1 MVSRAKPNGA
11 GALEPNH
18 LVIKGA
24 REHNLDIDHLKLPK
38 RRFIVFTGVSGSGK
52 SSLAFDTIFAE
63 GQRRYVESLSA
74 YARQFLG
81 QMDKPLFDHISGLSP
96 TIAIEQKA
104 ASGNPRS
111 TVGTITEIADYLRV
125 LYARVGVQHCHQ
137 CGRQV
142 AAMSPDEIV
151 KLVRRDYRDRK
162 VLLLAP
168 VVLQRKGEHREVLS
182 EALGRGFVRARV
194 DGHIGRLDAVAALD
208 KKRKHTIE
216 LVVDRLTIKRSGG
229 RLADS
234 VETALREGEGSLIVV
249 PVGSVDG
256 DEPERHLSEHRFC
269 ADCSI
274 AFPELSPQAFSFNTP
289 LGMCTECNGLGRRL
303 QIDPELVVPD
313 RSLSIREGAIAPFA
327 SIMERESGWT
337 FQIVD
342 AMVQHYGIDLD
353 KPWKRLSARH
363 RRLML
368 YGSGDERVRVAFAHS
383 HGQID
388 WDMHYEGIIN
398 TLMRR
403 YQQTQSEAM
412 RRHYLGYFAEG
423 SCDSC
428 HGSRLRPES
437 RAVRVA
443 GVTIDAVSAMT
454 IAEVSAHFAAL
465 RVPGAR
471 AEVARELVKEVS
483 ARLGFLMDVG
493 LDYLTLDRSGP
504 TLSAGEAQRLRL
516 ASQLGAE
523 LSGVLYVLDE
533 PTIGLHHRDCNRL
546 VDALVRLRD
555 LGNTVVAVEHDRGT
569 IERADHVVD
578 FGPGAGAKGGQVVF
592 QGTLKGC
599 LRSAKSLT
607 GRYLSGKERIGVPP
621 HRRPPAGF
629 VKVHGASKNN
639 LQGIDVSFPRGVL
652 CVVTGVSGAGKSSLV
667 NGLLY
672 PALRRHLHGA
682 REPVVGYKRI
692 TGLASLDKVIRID
705 QQPIGRTP
713 RSNPATYTKAFDHIR
728 KLYAQ
733 TPESRA
739 FGFAPGRFSFN
750 VRGGRC
756 EACEGAGVVK
766 VEMHFLADMYVP
778 CQVCGGKRFNDA
790 TLRVRYKDH
799 NIYQILEA
807 SVAEALGIF
816 AHHRGLS
823 RTLQTLNDVGL
834 EYIRLG
840 QPATTLSGGEAQRV
854 KLSRELAKR
863 ATGRTLYL
871 LDEPTSGLHFDDI
884 RKLLAVL
891 DRLVEA
897 GNTVV
902 VIEHNLD
909 VIKCA
914 DYIVDLGPEGGALGG
929 SVVAAGTPEEVARV
943 RGSYTGAA
951 LAVELGGARRRGRK
965 KKG

>member
-1 MVSRAKPNGA
+1 MVSRAKSKSANG
-11 GALEPNH
+11 LEPNH

-24 REHNLDIDHLKLPK
+24 REHNLQIDHLKLPK

-125 LYARVGVQHCHQ
+125 LYARVGVQHCHR
-137 CGRQV
+137 CGEPV

-168 VVLQRKGEHREVLS
+168 ILIERKGEHRELLS
-182 EALGRGFVRARV
+182 EALGRGFVRARI
-194 DGHIGRLDAVAALD
+194 DGKIQRLDALTPLD
-208 KKRKHTIE
+208 AKRKHSIE
-216 LVVDRLTIKRSGG
+216 LVVDRLTVKAKAT
-229 RLADS
+229 RLTDS
-234 VETALREGEGSLIVV
+234 VETALTEGEGTVIVA
-249 PVGSVDG
+249 PVEG

-269 ADCSI
+269 VDCGI
-274 AFPELSPQAFSFNTP
+274 AFPELSPQSFSFNTP

-303 QIDPELVVPD
+303 QIDPDLVVPD
-313 RSLSIREGAIAPFA
+313 TSLSIREGAIAPFA

-337 FQIVD
+337 FQIVE
-342 AMVQHYGIDLD
+342 AMVQHYDIDLD

-388 WDMHYEGIIN
+388 WNMHYEGIVN

-428 HGSRLRPES
+428 HGSRLRAES

-443 GVTIDAVSAMT
+443 DVTLDVLSGMT
-454 IAEVSAHFAAL
+454 IAQATEHFASL
-465 RVPGAR
+465 KVPGSR
-471 AEVARELVKEVS
+471 AQVARELVKELS
-483 ARLGFLMDVG
+483 SRLGFLMDVG

-533 PTIGLHHRDCNRL
+533 PTIGLHLRDCNRL

-555 LGNTVVAVEHDRGT
+555 LGNTVIAVEHDRAT
-569 IERADHVVD
+569 IDRADHVVD
-578 FGPGAGAKGGQVVF
+578 FGPGAGSKGGQVVF
-592 QGTLKGC
+592 QGSVKAC
-599 LRSAKSLT
+599 LRSTKSLT
-607 GRYLSGKERIGVPP
+607 GRYLSGRERIEVPP
-621 HRRPPAGF
+621 RRHAPEGF
-629 VKVHGASKNN
+629 IKVHGAARNN
-639 LQGIDVSFPRGVL
+639 LQNIDVSLPLGVM

-667 NGLLY
+667 NSILY

-692 TGLASLDKVIRID
+692 TGLAGLDKVIRID

-728 KLYAQ
+728 KLFAQ
-733 TPESRA
+733 TPESRT

-778 CQVCGGKRFNDA
+778 CQVCAGKRFNDA
-790 TLRVRYKDH
+790 TLRVQYKDH
-799 NIYQILEA
+799 NIYQILES
-807 SVAEALGIF
+807 SVAESLDLF
-816 AHHRGLS
+816 ANHRGLS
-823 RTLQTLNDVGL
+823 RILQTLNDVGL

-863 ATGRTLYL
+863 STGSTLYL

-914 DYIVDLGPEGGALGG
+914 DYIVDLGPEGGAGG
-929 SVVAAGTPEEVARV
+929 GTVVAAGTPEEVAQV
-943 RGSYTGAA
+943 RGSYTGQA
-951 LAVELGGARRRGRK
+951 LAKELGGSRRRRRK
-965 KKG
+965 KKA

>member
-1 MVSRAKPNGA
+1 MASHEKSNGTN
-11 GALEPNH
+11 ALEPNH

-24 REHNLDIDHLKLPK
+24 REHNLNIDHLKLPK

-125 LYARVGVQHCHQ
+125 LYARVGVQHCHL
-137 CGRQV
+137 CGEAV

-151 KLVRRDYRDRK
+151 NLVRRDYRDQK

-168 VVLQRKGEHREVLS
+168 LVVQRKGEHREVMS
-182 EALGRGFVRARV
+182 EALGRGFVRVRV
-194 DGHIGRLDAVAALD
+194 DGTIQRLDAVPLLD
-208 KKRKHTIE
+208 KKRKHTVL
-216 LVVDRLTIKRSGG
+216 LVVDRLTVKGTST
-229 RLADS
+229 RLTDS
-234 VETALREGEGSLIVV
+234 VETALREGEGALIVA
-249 PVGSVDG
+249 PVEGA
-256 DEPERHLSEHRFC
+256 EPERHLSEHRFC
-269 ADCSI
+269 ADCGI
-274 AFPELSPQAFSFNTP
+274 AFPELSPQIFSSNTP
-289 LGMCTECNGLGRRL
+289 LGMCTECNGLGRRM

-313 RSLSIREGAIAPFA
+313 PSLSIREGAIAPFA
-327 SIMERESGWT
+327 NVMERESGWT

-353 KPWKRLSARH
+353 KPWIQLSKRHQS
-363 RRLML
+363 LML
-368 YGSGDERVRVAFAHS
+368 YGSGDDRVRVAFEHS

-388 WDMHYEGIIN
+388 WNMHYEGIIN

-428 HGSRLRPES
+428 QGSRLRPES

-443 GVTIDAVSAMT
+443 DVTLDTVSGMT
-454 IAEVSAHFAAL
+454 IAEATAHFASL
-465 RVPGAR
+465 KVKGAR
-471 AEVARELVKEVS
+471 AEVARELVKELS
-483 ARLGFLMDVG
+483 SRLGFLMDVG
-493 LDYLTLDRSGP
+493 LDYLTLSRSGP

-533 PTIGLHHRDCNRL
+533 PTIGLHHRDCHRL

-555 LGNTVVAVEHDRGT
+555 LGNTVIAVEHDRET
-569 IERADHVVD
+569 MERADHVVD
-578 FGPGAGAKGGQVVF
+578 FGPGAGRKGGQVVF
-592 QGTLKGC
+592 QGTMKAC

-607 GRYLSGKERIGVPP
+607 GRYLSGRERIAVPT
-621 HRRPPAGF
+621 RRRTPEGAI
-629 VKVHGASKNN
+629 KIHGATRNN
-639 LQGIDVSFPRGVL
+639 LRDIDVSFPLGVF

-667 NGLLY
+667 NAILY
-672 PALRRHLHGA
+672 PALRRYLHNA

-692 TGLASLDKVIRID
+692 TGLNSLDKVIRID

-728 KLYAQ
+728 NLYAQ
-733 TPESRA
+733 TPESRT

-778 CQVCGGKRFNDA
+778 CQVCAGKRFNDA

-807 SVAEALGIF
+807 SVAESLEIF
-816 AHHRGLS
+816 GNHRGLS
-823 RTLQTLNDVGL
+823 NILQTLNDVGL

-884 RKLLAVL
+884 RKLLTVL

-914 DYIVDLGPEGGALGG
+914 DYIVDLGPEGGARGG

-943 RGSYTGAA
+943 PGSYTGQA
-951 LAVELGGARRRGRK
+951 LAAQLGDARRRGRK

>member
-1 MVSRAKPNGA
+1 MTSRSKSKGANG
-11 GALEPNH
+11 LEPNH

-24 REHNLDIDHLKLPK
+24 REHNLNIDHLKLPK

-125 LYARVGVQHCHQ
+125 LYARVGVQHCHR
-137 CGRQV
+137 CGEPV

-151 KLVRRDYRDRK
+151 KLVRRDYRDQK

-168 VVLQRKGEHREVLS
+168 ILIERKGEHRELLS
-182 EALGRGFVRARV
+182 EALERGFVRVRI
-194 DGHIGRLDAVAALD
+194 DGQIQRSDGVAPLDA
-208 KKRKHTIE
+208 KRKHTIE
-216 LVVDRLTIKRSGG
+216 LVVDRLTVKARAT
-229 RLADS
+229 RLTDS
-234 VETALREGEGSLIVV
+234 VETALAEGEGTLIVV
-249 PVGSVDG
+249 PVDS

-269 ADCSI
+269 VDCGI
-274 AFPELSPQAFSFNTP
+274 AFPELSPQSFSFNTP

-303 QIDPELVVPD
+303 QIDPDLVVPD
-313 RSLSIREGAIAPFA
+313 TSLSIREGAIAPFA

-337 FQIVD
+337 FQIVE
-342 AMVQHYGIDLD
+342 AMVQHYDIDLD
-353 KPWKRLSARH
+353 KPWRRLSARH

-388 WDMHYEGIIN
+388 WNMHYEGIVN

-403 YQQTQSEAM
+403 YQQTQSEGM

-443 GVTIDAVSAMT
+443 DVTLDSLSAMT
-454 IAEVSAHFAAL
+454 IAQATEHFASL
-465 RVPGAR
+465 KVPGSR
-471 AEVARELVKEVS
+471 AKVARELVKELS
-483 ARLGFLMDVG
+483 SRLGFLMDVG

-533 PTIGLHHRDCNRL
+533 PTIGLHLRDCHRL

-555 LGNTVVAVEHDRGT
+555 LGNTVIAVEHDRET
-569 IERADHVVD
+569 IDRADHVVD
-578 FGPGAGAKGGQVVF
+578 FGPGAGSKGGQVVF
-592 QGTLKGC
+592 QGSVKAC
-599 LRSAKSLT
+599 LRSTKSLT
-607 GRYLSGKERIGVPP
+607 GRYLSGRERIEVPAQR
-621 HRRPPAGF
+621 HPPKGF
-629 VKVHGASKNN
+629 IKVHGASRNN
-639 LQGIDVSFPRGVL
+639 LQSIDVSLPLGVM

-667 NGLLY
+667 NAILY

-692 TGLASLDKVIRID
+692 TGLRGLDKVIRID

-728 KLYAQ
+728 KLFAQ

-778 CQVCGGKRFNDA
+778 CQVCEGKRFNDA
-790 TLRVRYKDH
+790 TLRVQYKDH

-807 SVAEALGIF
+807 SVAESLDLF
-816 AHHRGLS
+816 KNHRGLS
-823 RTLQTLNDVGL
+823 RILQTLSDVGL

-863 ATGRTLYL
+863 STGSTLYL

-884 RKLLAVL
+884 RKLLTVL
-891 DRLVEA
+891 ERLVEA

-914 DYIVDLGPEGGALGG
+914 DYIVDLGPEGGARGG
-929 SVVAAGTPEEVARV
+929 TVVASGTPEEVARV
-943 RGSYTGAA
+943 RGSYTGQA
-951 LAVELGGARRRGRK
+951 LTKELGSARRRRRK
-965 KKG
+965 KKA